1 VFVREGFL
9 QMIDG
14 LLARLSPEEF
24 LELLP
29 EFRRAFGYFT
39 PMETDRI
46 AGKAAALHG
55 EGKKQLLKGR
65 MVSPIEYRYGEDLD
79 QYGKWRMSAEEID
92 NK

>member
-1 VFVREGFL
+1 
-9 QMIDG
+9 MIDG
-14 LLARLSPEEF
+14 LLARLSPKEF

-55 EGKKQLLKGR
+55 EEKKQLLKGR
-65 MVSPIEYRYGEDLD
+65 MVSPIEYQYGEELD
-79 QYGKWRMSAEEID
+79 QYGKWRMSPEEID